1 MAVLLTILKIIGIV
15 LLIILL
21 FIILAVLCILFCPV
35 RYYIEGQKKESTYL
49 TFKITW
55 LFPVIYIKVGYEKD
69 LYTRIRLFGI
79 KVFDSMKEEL
89 KQQKRKK
96 QKKKRPKKNKP
107 SKEEDALKEPTA
119 TKEPDMPKENLN
131 NTDAK
136 QNLQIEDIEERTK
149 NDEDYEQEFS
159 DFGSKIRLFIKKIF
173 EIVKNIKYTIIKWKK
188 SVLAFKEKI
197 LQIKATK
204 DWYVEVFSREESKRA
219 LQKGKDIL
227 VKILKHIAPKKG
239 SGKIEFGFED
249 PATTGEVLGIISM
262 FYAFYGNH
270 IDIIPNFENINM
282 FEADFYIKGRIRVF
296 FLLKC
301 AWIVFFDKDI
311 RQLYET
317 LTGGRSSE

>member
-15 LLIILL
+15 LLVILL

-55 LFPVIYIKVGYEKD
+55 LFPVIYIKGGYEKD

-79 KVFDSMKEEL
+79 KVFE
-89 KQQKRKK
+89 
-96 QKKKRPKKNKP
+96 P
-107 SKEEDALKEPTA
+107 SKKEDAFTEPTA
-119 TKEPDMPKENLN
+119 SKEPDIPKENLN

-270 IDIIPNFENINM
+270 IVIIPNFENINM